1 VYRRKLICGFVASQK
16 IDDGTEEIIIER
28 FAAARGGRDGAARAD
43 ARILAFAADVAA
55 ARA

>member
-1 VYRRKLICGFVASQK
+1 LGCGFVASQK

-28 FAAARGGRDGAARAD
+28 FAREARAEAARDD

-55 ARA
+55 PRA